1 VFGVAKPLKRV
12 QFEPIRAENGDF
24 CYMSILQRN
33 LRTKCLK
40 NQLLFALVVFLFL
53 LTVTGCGGGGTQPN
67 PVSSAISSVSLVC
80 TPSTV
85 TMNATSQCNA
95 AVQGTG
101 SYSSAVTWSA
111 SGGGTINSSGLF
123 TAPASAATV
132 TVTATSTQ
140 DTTKAG
146 TAAITVQL
154 TPPTITSVSVTCN
167 PVTVIISAT
176 SQCNATVQG
185 TGSYSSAVT
194 WSASGGAIGPSGL
207 FTAPVSAGTVTVT
220 ATSTQDTTKAGTAAI
235 TVQLAPPTITSVSV
249 TCDPATVIINA
260 TSQCTATVQG
270 TGSYSSA
277 VTWSVNGGAIST
289 SGLFTAPASAGAV
302 MVTAT
307 STQDPTKSGEVAVIV
322 QSQIPASKHVVLVM
336 EENTS
341 YSTVVGKTSVWPN
354 LNNLISIGALPTNY
368 YADSHPS
375 IGNYFMLTTGQ
386 LLTTDDNSTTVWNVD
401 NMARRMLASGV
412 PFRIYAEGITQG
424 YLGGNTGLYLIRH
437 NPFAMLSDIADSTQV
452 ANQSIWP
459 FTQFAADL
467 ANGTL
472 PEFSY
477 LVPDVNDDA
486 HNGTPQQADTWLQ
499 TNVITPLSSYSA
511 FEPGGDGVLIV
522 DFDEAATSDTT
533 YGGGYVSPVL
543 WGPNV
548 KIGYT
553 QTSSTVYQHQS
564 MLRTMMEALQ
574 LSNPP
579 GAAATAPPMAEFFV
593 AP

>member
-1 VFGVAKPLKRV
+1 V
-12 QFEPIRAENGDF
+12 
-24 CYMSILQRN
+24 
-33 LRTKCLK
+33 KCLK
-40 NQLLFALVVFLFL
+40 YRLLSALVVFLL
-53 LTVTGCGGGGTQPN
+53 SLTITGCGGGASGNEPAPT
-67 PVSSAISSVSLVC
+67 SSAISSVSLVC
-80 TPSTV
+80 TPSTLS
-85 TMNATSQCNA
+85 TNATSQCTA

-101 SYSSAVTWSA
+101 SYSSVVTWA
-111 SGGGTINSSGLF
+111 ANGGTINASGRF
-123 TAPASAATV
+123 IAPASAGTV

-140 DTTKAG
+140 DPTKAG

-154 TPPTITSVSVTCN
+154 TPPTITSVSVSCS
-167 PVTVIISAT
+167 PAAVIVSAT

-185 TGSYSSAVT
+185 TGAYSSAVT
-194 WSASGGAIGPSGL
+194 WTASGGTINPSGL
-207 FTAPVSAGTVTVT
+207 FTAPASAGTVTVT
-220 ATSTQDTTKAGTAAI
+220 ATSTQDTTKTGTAAI
-235 TVQLAPPTITSVSV
+235 IVRLAPPTITSVSV

-270 TGSYSSA
+270 TGSYSST
-277 VTWSVNGGAIST
+277 VTWSANGGTISP
-289 SGLFTAPASAGAV
+289 SGLFTAPASAGTV

-307 STQDPTKSGEVAVIV
+307 STQDPTKSGEVAVVV

-336 EENTS
+336 EENQS
-341 YSTVVGKTSVWPN
+341 YSTVVGQTSVWPN
-354 LNNLISIGALPTNY
+354 LNNLINIGALPTNY

-386 LLTTDDNSTTVWNVD
+386 LLTTNDNSTTVWNVD
-401 NMARRMLASGV
+401 NIARRMLASGV

-452 ANQSIWP
+452 ADQTIWP

-477 LVPDVNDDA
+477 IVPDVNDDA

-499 TNVITPLSSYSA
+499 TNVIAPLSSYSA
-511 FEPGGDGVLIV
+511 FEAGGDGILIV
-522 DFDEAATSDTT
+522 DFDEAMTSDTT
-533 YGGGYVSPVL
+533 YGGGHVSPVL

-548 KIGYT
+548 KVGYT

-564 MLRTMMEALQ
+564 MLATMMDALQ

-579 GAAATAPPMAEFFV
+579 GAAATAPLMAEFFV
-593 AP
+593 GP